1 MEGAKIFTQDAK
13 NVEILSTFF
22 SDPVNNIK
30 IPEFEEV
37 NPFAEKG
44 ISSDIESNFQI
55 YSIQVSKYHCYQ

>member
-1 MEGAKIFTQDAK
+1 MEGAKLFTQDAK
-13 NVEILSTFF
+13 NAEILNTFF

-30 IPEFEEV
+30 IPEFKEV
-37 NPFAEKG
+37 NPFAGKG